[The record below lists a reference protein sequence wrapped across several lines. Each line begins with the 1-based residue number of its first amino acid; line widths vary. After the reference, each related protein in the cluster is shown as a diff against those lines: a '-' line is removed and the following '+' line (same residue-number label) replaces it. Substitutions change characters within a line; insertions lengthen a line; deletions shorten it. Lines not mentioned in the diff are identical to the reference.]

1 MNFFTCFELISEI
14 CSLILVSVYYM
25 NIIIVKL
32 KLTFERTNFTGRRL
46 SYMSHASADTSKT
59 SADGRIVENAGW
71 SASGKHNN
79 PGTRVGVMMITGHS
93 VSTGLI

>member
-1 MNFFTCFELISEI
+1 
-14 CSLILVSVYYM
+14 M

-59 SADGRIVENAGW
+59 
-71 SASGKHNN
+71 
-79 PGTRVGVMMITGHS
+79 
-93 VSTGLI
+93 